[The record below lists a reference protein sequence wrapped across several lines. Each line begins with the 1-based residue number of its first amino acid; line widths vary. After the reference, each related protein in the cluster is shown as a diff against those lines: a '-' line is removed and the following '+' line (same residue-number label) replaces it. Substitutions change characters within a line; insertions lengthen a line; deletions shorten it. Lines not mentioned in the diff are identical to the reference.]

1 MKIQVENLGAIKN
14 AKINLDKPLTLFC
27 GQNNTGK
34 TYLAYIIYA
43 LTKVKVSKSPLKF
56 NVSH

>member
-34 TYLAYIIYA
+34 T
-43 LTKVKVSKSPLKF
+43 
-56 NVSH
+56 